1 MRPYRLGLAVVLALA
16 AASASCAKK
25 QESIV
30 SVSGGKK
37 LTADEIDADP
47 LALLPGGMV
56 VLAQADAAAFLASSS
71 GPSALRI
78 SQNLVPLTAEM
89 GFVPQRDLK
98 TIVAGA
104 YSMSG
109 ADVAAIAQGAFDV
122 EAIKRA
128 ADRGAV
134 TALGQPL
141 RKTDY
146 AGNDL
151 YVSGETGFVLLTAKT
166 LLVGNPTGMRR
177 ALDRIRD
184 GRVKREVPD
193 WMLELL
199 KTPNAQLVVAADLA
213 GQSVSAAVATQAPFL
228 KNLKTARV
236 IGNFQPPG
244 INFAGTL
251 TYPDGTSAAASEA
264 QMKQVAQMAGFLN
277 FLGMFGV
284 SSPIKQMDT
293 RVTNTDLQ
301 FLVALDGPA
310 LGALLN
316 QLGVMTAFTG
326 PRAPG
331 Q

>member
-16 AASASCAKK
+16 AATASCAKK

-37 LTADEIDADP
+37 LTAEEIDADP

-56 VLAQADAAAFLASSS
+56 VLAQGDAAAFLSSSS

-78 SQNLVPLTAEM
+78 AQNLVPLTAEM

-122 EAIKRA
+122 DAIKRA

-134 TALGQPL
+134 TAVGQPL

-151 YVSGETGFVLLTAKT
+151 YVSGETGFVLLTAHT

-213 GQSVSAAVATQAPFL
+213 GQSVPASVAAQAPFL
-228 KNLKTARV
+228 KGLKTARV
-236 IGNFQPPG
+236 LGNFQPPG

-251 TYPDGTSAAASEA
+251 TYPDGASAAASEA
-264 QMKQVAQMAGFLN
+264 QMKQVAQMAGLLN

-293 RVTNTDLQ
+293 RVASTDLQ
-301 FLVALDGPA
+301 FMVALDGPA
-310 LGALLN
+310 LGALLT
-316 QLGVMTAFTG
+316 QLGVMTAFTT
-326 PRAPG
+326 PRPVG